1 LAIREATEGDIVHDD
16 LTITYG
22 TVRVVLEPGQA
33 GGIGRNDSNVLIVDD
48 PSVSREHLRVSWVT
62 DGWVLENLGRGGTF
76 FHGQAI
82 ASCLPLCRP
91 TEVRLAAPDGPS
103 IVLSPGSGGVDGVS
117 HRRQETPDPFPGR
130 PDPAPSSKR
139 SELQAFG
146 RPSLQEE
153 AGSAL
158 KILMPIRE
166 WVRAPELRQWYRL
179 LVALYTLSPVFL
191 LVVLKNHPEIKTF
204 SWAYS
209 LYVAPIWVMV
219 CWYLIRPGRVTRTM
233 VAISAAV
240 IGAEFLLIPTFVRPW
255 EDKFGPDVSG
265 PLTHWI
271 FGVGL
276 AEELA
281 KAIPLVVLSYG
292 LLRFRDLRLDARVW
306 MFIGTLSGLTFGAS
320 EASQYISS
328 DSSNLLEVTYRLFA
342 DGIQH
347 GMWAGIAGFFI
358 GLGTNYRRQRIP
370 LWAFGI
376 LIPTILHGLNDWQV
390 VSGTWWWLAVQLLTV
405 VLFLGYS
412 ATAGS
417 IDRSVRSSPIFRGE
431 SIIFDRSRELGA
443 L

>member
-1 LAIREATEGDIVHDD
+1 MQDD

-33 GGIGRNDSNVLIVDD
+33 GGIGRNDGNVLIVDD

-76 FHGQAI
+76 LHGQAI
-82 ASCLPLCRP
+82 ASRLPLCRP

-103 IVLSPGSGGVDGVS
+103 IVLSPGSGGVD
-117 HRRQETPDPFPGR
+117 D
-130 PDPAPSSKR
+130 ASSKR

-146 RPSLQEE
+146 RPCLQEE

-191 LVVLKNHPEIKTF
+191 LVVLKNHPDIKTF

-219 CWYLIRPGRVTRTM
+219 CWYLIRPGRITRTV

-240 IGAEFLLIPTFVRPW
+240 IGAEFLLIPSFVRPW

-265 PLTHWI
+265 PLSHWI

-292 LLRFRDLRLDARVW
+292 LLRFRDLRLDARMW
-306 MFIGTLSGLTFGAS
+306 MFIGTLSGLTFGAY

-431 SIIFDRSRELGA
+431 SIIFDRPRELGE